1 MRLRR
6 HTAPTP
12 QMEPAEPTM
21 AAIRRA
27 EEAAAGRLA
36 AQQADEASIGA
47 ARDQAAGLLATA
59 DQRAEQLAGQ
69 RREAVRAEYD
79 ARIQREQATAA
90 AELAQVARA
99 AQDSHDLAVRLAVAF
114 VLTGEVPRC
123 SSR

>member
-6 HTAPTP
+6 HTAPP
-12 QMEPAEPTM
+12 PPMAQAEPTM

-36 AQQADEASIGA
+36 AQQADEAGIDA
-47 ARDQAAGLLATA
+47 ARDQAAGLLAAA
-59 DQRAEQLAGQ
+59 DRRAGQLAGQ

-79 ARIQREQATAA
+79 ARVQREQAAA
-90 AELAQVARA
+90 DAEFAEVARA
-99 AQDSHDLAVRLAVAF
+99 AQDSRDLAVRLAVAF
-114 VLTGEVPRC
+114 VLTGEVPPC